1 MKLDNIKINNIN
13 NFNST
18 PNKYHSIISNFKTNI
33 NKKYETYVELI
44 DNSYIGKSDAQKSII
59 DALKIIDINILNSS
73 YMEYAYNTLEQYIK
87 TLKGIY
93 NI

>member
-1 MKLDNIKINNIN
+1 MQDSYYLFQYTIGTSLALNISSRILNKEDGFIEKYKK
-13 NFNST
+13 FLSVGNS
-18 PNKYHSIISNFKTNI
+18 
-33 NKKYETYVELI
+33 V
-44 DNSYIGKSDAQKSII
+44 SII